1 MNTQEVLRTILRDL
15 DLDVRQFSERIDYPA
30 SKLYDIQRGKTI
42 KLKDD
47 LISRILSVF
56 PNYNRIW
63 LITGEGDRFVPQNV
77 PSKKPVG
84 KISEQPT
91 PTRDNY
97 DITTA
102 QQPTNNQPQKHLL
115 PFYDDVN
122 SRGGLGTYVEDTNT
136 PAQPAEWIDAG
147 DWFHE
152 ATAAIRHYGDSMIE
166 YPSGSILALK
176 QVTDLR
182 LIIPGRNYVIETT
195 EFRVTKQLQPHADH
209 LMAYST
215 NRETY
220 PDGSLIHSPFAIPL
234 ETVRTIWQI
243 LGCVIK
249 EYSGGAVYIH
259 K

>member
-1 MNTQEVLRTILRDL
+1 MVIGSLQAKALC
-15 DLDVRQFSERIDYPA
+15 
-30 SKLYDIQRGKTI
+30 SKL
-42 KLKDD
+42 
-47 LISRILSVF
+47 LSMTL
-56 PNYNRIW
+56 PRHNAE
-63 LITGEGDRFVPQNV
+63 TMPT
-77 PSKKPVG
+77 
-84 KISEQPT
+84 T
-91 PTRDNY
+91 PT
-97 DITTA
+97 A
-102 QQPTNNQPQKHLL
+102 QNNQPQKHLI

-182 LIIPGRNYVIETT
+182 LIIPGRNYVVETT
-195 EFRVTKQLQPHADH
+195 EFRVTKQLQPHTDH

-215 NRETY
+215 NRDTY

-234 ETVRTIWQI
+234 ETVRTIWQV